1 MKEEATTVTWERLT
15 SFARRLE
22 ASARGNTV
30 TPEDGSRLVRLVL
43 EFDRN
48 LRSHAGAASNRLD
61 GINDRR

>member
-1 MKEEATTVTWERLT
+1 MKAEVTTVTWERLT

-22 ASARGNTV
+22 ASARGNAV

-48 LRSHAGAASNRLD
+48 LRSHAAASNRLD
-61 GINDRR
+61 GTDDRR